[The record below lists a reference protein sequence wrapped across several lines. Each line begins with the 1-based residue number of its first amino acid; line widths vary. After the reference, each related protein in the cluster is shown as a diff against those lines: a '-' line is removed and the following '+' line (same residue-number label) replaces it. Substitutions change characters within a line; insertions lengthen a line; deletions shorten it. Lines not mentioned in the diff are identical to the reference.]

1 MVDKKKKGL
10 AKRYQASYESK
21 GSSGNKSG
29 VMNWKKVDGDV
40 EFFSPKEG
48 RNRINIIPYTIKT
61 KNHPLVKRGEFE
73 IGDKDY
79 VMDIFTHRGVG
90 PSEAS
95 VICLKSTYGKP
106 CPICEYAAQ
115 LKKQGKE
122 DEAAALKPSRRCF
135 YNVQDCKNP
144 DKLLV
149 FEASHFLFEKELI
162 DEARDDEEGGFVDFA
177 DEEAGKEI
185 KFRCSK
191 VSKGGFEFN
200 EFKSFSFEDRDE
212 NISDELLEAA
222 ISFDE
227 IMNVPSYEEVEK
239 ILYGEDD
246 EDDDE
251 DEPVAKSKSK
261 KHAAEEDDDDE
272 ETPRKSKSKRVE
284 KDDEDDE
291 DEDDEP
297 EPPKKKPAKKA
308 VEEDDEDDDDV
319 DEKPAKKPVK
329 KQAAVKDED
338 DEDDDDDD
346 DDDDD
351 SDDEDD
357 EKPTTKSKSKA
368 VEDDEDD
375 EEEEPKSKKKSKT
388 DEDDDDVD
396 EKPAKKSSKKNCD
409 GNCPECPFGHKFGE
423 DTDEYDD
430 CDDCDIWD
438 KCINGHK

>member
-1 MVDKKKKGL
+1 MVDKKKKGGL
-10 AKRYQASYESK
+10 AKRYQASYDSK

-29 VMNWKKVDGDV
+29 VMDWKKVDGEV

-122 DEAAALKPSRRCF
+122 DEAGVLKPSRRVF

-149 FEASHFLFEKELI
+149 FETSHYLFEKELI
-162 DEARDDEEGGFVDFA
+162 DEARDDEEGGFIDFA
-177 DEEAGKEI
+177 DEESGKEI

-191 VSKGGFEFN
+191 VSKGGYEFN

-212 NISDELLEAA
+212 NIPDELLEAA

-246 EDDDE
+246 DDDDE
-251 DEPVAKSKSK
+251 PATKTKNKNREEDEGDEDGEEYEAPKKSKSK
-261 KHAAEEDDDDE
+261 HVEDDDDE
-272 ETPRKSKSKRVE
+272 
-284 KDDEDDE
+284 DEDDE
-291 DEDDEP
+291 DEDDK
-297 EPPKKKPAKKA
+297 PKKKPAKK
-308 VEEDDEDDDDV
+308 VEDDEDDE

-329 KQAAVKDED
+329 KQVAEED
-338 DEDDDDDD
+338 DDEEDDDDEP
-346 DDDDD
+346 
-351 SDDEDD
+351 SA
-357 EKPTTKSKSKA
+357 KSKSKSKV
-368 VEDDEDD
+368 VENEDED
-375 EEEEPKSKKKSKT
+375 EE
-388 DEDDDDVD
+388 D
-396 EKPAKKSSKKNCD
+396 EKPAKKSSKKDCD
-409 GNCPECPFGHKFGE
+409 GNCEKCPFGHKFGV
-423 DTDEYDD
+423 DTDEFDD

-438 KCINGHK
+438 KCINYHK